1 MPLALQALAQVFPL
15 QHYLVIIRSV
25 MVKGTGLGAVWVQVA
40 ALVALGV
47 GSSAV
52 AMLGL
57 RGRLD

>member
-1 MPLALQALAQVFPL
+1 
-15 QHYLVIIRSV
+15 V
-25 MVKGTGLGAVWVQVA
+25 MVKGTGLEMVWVQVA

-52 AMLGL
+52 AMVSL